1 MERLGRGKGKE
12 GDSHQFEQLTGR
24 THPPVYPTYR
34 FRTLGGR
41 AAIYTR
47 ITRFMGLRQNT
58 EVRNHG
64 RNDRTMKRGNK
75 EENRE
80 GIDKR
85 RREEGEKGFSLA
97 ERARVEGE
105 GEGGCSGDDPL
116 ARERMQNQ
124 RSIVV
129 RSEGH
134 AARFLACRLCV
145 QLSPYVARFERANW
159 DAARPSDPGI
169 RFVRIVV
176 ESSFPSVPRRGG
188 VSLRE

>member
-12 GDSHQFEQLTGR
+12 GDSHQLEQLTGR
-24 THPPVYPTYR
+24 THPSIYGPTYR

-64 RNDRTMKRGNK
+64 RNDRTMKRKNK

-85 RREEGEKGFSLA
+85 RWR
-97 ERARVEGE
+97 GE
-105 GEGGCSGDDPL
+105 G
-116 ARERMQNQ
+116 
-124 RSIVV
+124 
-129 RSEGH
+129 
-134 AARFLACRLCV
+134 
-145 QLSPYVARFERANW
+145 
-159 DAARPSDPGI
+159 
-169 RFVRIVV
+169 
-176 ESSFPSVPRRGG
+176 RGL
-188 VSLRE
+188 V

>member
-97 ERARVEGE
+97 ERARVE
-105 GEGGCSGDDPL
+105 
-116 ARERMQNQ
+116 REK
-124 RSIVV
+124 V
-129 RSEGH
+129 
-134 AARFLACRLCV
+134 
-145 QLSPYVARFERANW
+145 
-159 DAARPSDPGI
+159 DAAATT
-169 RFVRIVV
+169 
-176 ESSFPSVPRRGG
+176 SSLGSECKINGPLLFGRRGTLH
-188 VSLRE
+188 VF